1 MTTLTATE
9 ARFNA
14 AVQNLKQARADLGRS
29 KRRENRVAFAE
40 ADAEF
45 DAALAAFRVAQ
56 DADMA
61 QRRTEAR
68 AARLAARPENR
79 QMEMFA

>member
-14 AVQNLKQARADLGRS
+14 AAQNLKQARADLGRS
-29 KRRENRVAFAE
+29 KRRENRDAFAE

-45 DAALAAFRVAQ
+45 DAALAAFRTAQ

-61 QRRTEAR
+61 QRRTKQR